1 MTTKNTFPNELGILP
16 LRNDIFFPNAL
27 LQLTV
32 GRPRSVTLLKRLE
45 AGEIEL
51 GIVAQRDPQKS
62 DPSIDDL
69 FKIGTR
75 AKVISMMPT
84 ATDRYQLLVKGLER
98 FELKSL
104 DEREGHLIGSVEC
117 LETTGKENERIPE
130 LAEGLRQKALEYV
143 DLRQDLPSRA
153 KSVLGGLNDPDRLA
167 DFIAAHLDLDL
178 ERRQEVLE
186 ALNLIDRLQLVL
198 GLLVE
203 ACQELQITSK
213 TTRNIESERSRHQR
227 EQFLRSKMKAI
238 REELG
243 EGEDDG
249 DLIDELEARLRAK
262 NPSEA
267 VLKVAAREFRRLRS
281 MPSSSAEHGVIR
293 NYLEWLADM
302 PWNEESEDCLDLE
315 RAQAILDRDHFGLE
329 KPKKRLLQ
337 FLAVQQL
344 KKELKGPILCLVGPP
359 GVGKS
364 SLAKSMAEAMGRNFA
379 RIALGGVRDEA
390 EIRGHRRTYVGA
402 FPGRIAKAMKQAGTM
417 NPLILLDEVDKLSND
432 FRGDPAS
439 ALLEVLDPEQ
449 NQEFADHYLDVPLD
463 LSKVL
468 FVATVN
474 RIAPLA
480 PALKDRLEVL
490 EVSSYTHQD
499 KEQIAQH
506 HLIPRQRSNHGL
518 NDNDFE
524 LLEGSLARL
533 IDHYTREAGV
543 RQLDRELASI
553 CREAAIARV
562 NETGPLRIKPDDLN
576 DLLGPRKYH
585 SELPEPHALPGLA
598 LGLAWTQVGGEILH
612 VEVTDM
618 AGTGKLKLTG
628 QLGDVMKESGEAAL
642 SYLRSHAIALGLSED
657 AQENLLE
664 KRDLHI
670 HFPAGATPKDG
681 PSAGVAMYSAIL
693 SLLRSTPLPSDLA
706 MTGEISLRGRV
717 LPVGGIREK
726 VLAAHRAGLPRVLLP
741 RRNEKDLSEI
751 PEAVLKELTIHFV
764 DRLDE
769 VTSLLFDQAL
779 PNSLDGGTRS
789 QNDRMGRSG
798 HLRT

>member
-1 MTTKNTFPNELGILP
+1 MTETAFPDELGILP

-45 AGEIEL
+45 AGEVEL
-51 GIVAQRDPQKS
+51 GIVAQRDPS
-62 DPSIDDL
+62 EEDPGIDDL
-69 FKIGTR
+69 FRVGTR

-98 FELKSL
+98 FELKTLS
-104 DEREGHLIGSVEC
+104 DQNGHLTGRVEV
-117 LETTGKENERIPE
+117 LETQSGDEDRIEE
-130 LAEGLRQKALEYV
+130 LAEALRKRALDYV

-153 KSVLGGLNDPDRLA
+153 KSVLGGLSDPDRLA

-178 ERRQEVLE
+178 GRRQEVLE
-186 ALNLIDRLQLVL
+186 ALDLTQRLEIVLTLV
-198 GLLVE
+198 VE
-203 ACQELQITSK
+203 ASQELQITSK
-213 TTRNIESERSRHQR
+213 TTRHIESERSRHQR

-243 EGEDDG
+243 EGEDESDQ
-249 DLIDELEARLRAK
+249 IDELEARLLGK
-262 NPSEA
+262 NPSDA
-267 VLKVAAREFRRLRS
+267 VRKMAARELRRLRS

-293 NYLEWLADM
+293 NYIEWLADM
-302 PWNEESEDCLDLE
+302 PWNQESDDCLELD
-315 RAQAILDRDHFGLE
+315 RAQEILDRDHYGLE

-344 KKELKGPILCLVGPP
+344 TKELKGPILCLVGPP

-364 SLAKSMAEAMGRNFA
+364 SLAKSMAEAMGRRFA

-449 NQEFADHYLDVPLD
+449 NHEFADHYLDVPLD

-474 RIAPLA
+474 STSPLA
-480 PALKDRLEVL
+480 PPLKDRLEIL
-490 EVSSYTHQD
+490 EVSSYTHHD
-499 KEQIAQH
+499 KEQIANH
-506 HLIPRQRSNHGL
+506 HLIPRQLSHHGL
-518 NDNDFE
+518 DTEDLGF
-524 LLEGSLARL
+524 LEGTLARL

-543 RQLDRELASI
+543 RQLDRELASL

-562 NETGPLRIKPDDLN
+562 NESGPLQVQPDDLS
-576 DLLGPRKYH
+576 DLIGPRKFH
-585 SELPEPHALPGLA
+585 SELPEAHALPGLA

-618 AGTGKLKLTG
+618 PGAGKLKLTG
-628 QLGDVMKESGEAAL
+628 RLGDVMKESAEAAL
-642 SYLRSHAIALGLSED
+642 SYLRAHAIHLGLTED

-681 PSAGVAMYSAIL
+681 PSAGVAMYAGIL

-706 MTGEISLRGRV
+706 MTGEITLRGRV

-726 VLAAHRAGLPRVLLP
+726 VLAAHRAGIPRILLP
-741 RRNEKDLSEI
+741 RRNEKDLTEV
-751 PEAVLKELTIHFV
+751 PEAVREQLIFHLV
-764 DRLDE
+764 DGLDE
-769 VTSLLFDQAL
+769 VTTLLFDQAL
-779 PNSLDGGTRS
+779 PNSLDGEPRAQSDGSKPT
-789 QNDRMGRSG
+789 GRV
-798 HLRT
+798 RT